1 MKQVMNRSD
10 FFQQWSSLHGNAT
23 ITGVVRGWLTISYKT
38 CRILLKLRLTPNS
51 LTLMSLIFAGLYLN
65 YIATDWAIAF
75 LVLSLMA
82 DGIDG
87 TLAIISHRITR
98 FGAALDS
105 IVDRVVEALWVIGLY
120 QLGAPLMWV
129 LIAWVASFT
138 QEYMRARAGG
148 LGVHEIG
155 VVTVSERPIR
165 ASMIFIVL
173 IGRSFDIQ
181 IAESVSLIW
190 ASIQV
195 ISAFTVLRFLR
206 PLLQQSQR

>member
-1 MKQVMNRSD
+1 MNRSD
-10 FFQQWSSLHGNAT
+10 FFQQWSSLHGNAK
-23 ITGVVRGWLTISYKT
+23 ITGVVRAWLTISYKT

-51 LTLMSLIFAGLYLN
+51 LTLLSLIFAALYLN

-120 QLGAPLMWV
+120 QLGAPLIWV

-138 QEYMRARAGG
+138 QEYLRARAGG

-155 VVTVSERPIR
+155 VVTISERPIR

-181 IAESVSLIW
+181 IAESVSIIW
-190 ASIQV
+190 AAIQV

-206 PLLQQSQR
+206 PLLRQSQR